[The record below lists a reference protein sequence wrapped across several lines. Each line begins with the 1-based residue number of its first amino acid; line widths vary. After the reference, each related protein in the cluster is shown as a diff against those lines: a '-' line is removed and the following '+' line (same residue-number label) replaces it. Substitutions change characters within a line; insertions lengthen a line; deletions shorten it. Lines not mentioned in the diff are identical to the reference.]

1 MTSDQNHSLPPNVTR
16 IRAKTTGKPSE
27 PANEPVLFY
36 AERDPA
42 IQWRST
48 AMFLVLMAP
57 LAFIAPEQFIMAA
70 LAMAAT
76 GWWNASG
83 FRFHLGAQAL
93 RVRAALF
100 APTLTV
106 RLDEIAEA
114 GTMPDAAGF
123 LMPMAAKSGHLV
135 IKKTDGTQLLIPGL
149 KDVAEAVDAVRRLK
163 QPEAGPET
171 GEDRAAA

>member
-1 MTSDQNHSLPPNVTR
+1 MTTDQNNPLPPNVAR
-16 IRAKTTGKPSE
+16 LRAKPVGKPGD

-48 AMFLVLMAP
+48 AMFLVLMTP
-57 LAFIAPEQFIMAA
+57 LAFIAPGQFIVAA

-83 FRFHLGAQAL
+83 FRFHLGPQNL
-93 RVRAALF
+93 RVRAARF

-106 RLDEIAEA
+106 PLGEIAEA
-114 GTMPDAAGF
+114 STIPDAAGF
-123 LMPMAAKSGHLV
+123 LMPMAAGSGHLV
-135 IKKTDGTQLLIPGL
+135 IKKTDGGQLLIPGL
-149 KDVAEAVDAVRRLK
+149 RNIAETVDAIRRLK
-163 QPEAGPET
+163 QPET
-171 GEDRAAA
+171 NEDRAAA